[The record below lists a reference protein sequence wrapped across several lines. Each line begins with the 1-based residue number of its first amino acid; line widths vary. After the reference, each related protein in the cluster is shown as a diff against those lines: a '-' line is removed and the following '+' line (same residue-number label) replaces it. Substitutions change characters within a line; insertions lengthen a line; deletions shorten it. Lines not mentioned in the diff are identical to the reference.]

1 MNNYEN
7 IKNII
12 FDLDN
17 TIILDLEED
26 SEYYKEALRMN
37 GYDESDYYNIY
48 CAIDEYENL
57 ITEENIYYEKNAL
70 LYLINKSLG
79 KNYSIELID
88 SINYVIGK
96 YWAKRV
102 MLDENTIKYLAEK
115 YNLYVYTN
123 YFEEA
128 QAERIKNIGYSKYFK
143 KVFGADQYGS
153 KPYRKSFENVLKDL
167 ECTAGECIMIGDNKS
182 KDILGANNINM
193 KSILFD
199 YNGKRDKSEIY
210 AKDYIVVKDLNE
222 LKNIL

>member
-1 MNNYEN
+1 MNTYEN

-26 SEYYKEALRMN
+26 AEYYKEALRMT

-57 ITEENIYYEKNAL
+57 ITEENIYYEKDAL

-88 SINYVIGK
+88 AINYVIGK
-96 YWAKRV
+96 YWAKRIL
-102 MLDENTIKYLAEK
+102 LDENTVKYLAEK

-128 QAERIKNIGYSKYFK
+128 QAERINNIGYSKYFK
-143 KVFGADQYGS
+143 KVFGADKYGS
-153 KPYRKSFENVLKDL
+153 KPYRKSFENVLQELQCSSD
-167 ECTAGECIMIGDNKS
+167 ECIMIGDNKG

-199 YNGKRDKSEIY
+199 YNGKRDKAEIQ
-210 AKDYIVVKDLNE
+210 AKEYIVVKDLQE